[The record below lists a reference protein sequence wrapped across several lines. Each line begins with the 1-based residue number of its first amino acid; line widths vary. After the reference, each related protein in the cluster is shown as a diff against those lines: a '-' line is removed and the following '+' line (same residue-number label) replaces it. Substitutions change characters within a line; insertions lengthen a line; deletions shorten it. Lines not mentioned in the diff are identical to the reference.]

1 MPYVYSDVDSLQ
13 DTPKVGTKQCVALVQ
28 NYAQGV
34 PHTPSWK
41 EGDGVI
47 QNKQIV
53 KGTVIATFVGG
64 KYQSLA
70 HGNHAA
76 FFLNQDAGG
85 IWVMDQWADDRK
97 KPLVSKRYIRRQGKL
112 KNGQF
117 VNPVDNADA
126 YSIVE

>member
-28 NYAQGV
+28 NYAAGL

-41 EGDGVI
+41 EGDVVI
-47 QNKQIV
+47 QNTQIA
-53 KGTVIATFVGG
+53 KGTVIATFVDG

-76 FFLNQDAGG
+76 FYLSQDAGG

-97 KPLVSKRYIRRQGKL
+97 KPLVSKRYLRRQGKL
-112 KNGQF
+112 KNGQY